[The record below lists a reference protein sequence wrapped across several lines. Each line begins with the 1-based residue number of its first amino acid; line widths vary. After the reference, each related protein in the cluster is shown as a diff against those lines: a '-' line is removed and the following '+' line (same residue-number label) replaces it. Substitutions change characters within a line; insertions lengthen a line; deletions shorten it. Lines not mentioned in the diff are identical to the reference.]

1 MAKKKKKAA
10 KKHSANGK
18 KVRILSIDGGG
29 IRGILP
35 GQVLVG
41 LEQKLKK
48 LSGNGDARIA
58 DYFDLIAGTSTGGI
72 LACAYLRPDDN
83 GRPHFTAE
91 EAVEIY
97 LDRGDE
103 IFDIS
108 FKQKLLSLG
117 GITDEKYSAVELEE
131 ALADYLDDTK
141 LSELL
146 KPCLIT
152 AYDMR
157 RRKPHF
163 FRQHRARTM
172 GDRADF
178 LVRDVARATSAAPTY
193 FEVAKI
199 RSLSRIT
206 YPLIDGGVFAN
217 NPAMCAYAEA
227 RMMDDCG
234 DDRVDNPS
242 AKDMIVVSIGT
253 GSDQSHRTRYAY
265 NEVKDWGKAQ
275 WIVPL
280 IDILMSGNQD
290 TVDFQLREIF
300 NSDEVYSMKNPNDA
314 KNQYFR
320 IEPMLGTASSEM
332 DNASPGN
339 LNALELAGI
348 EWTED
353 SDNDAL
359 LELIAGKL
367 IAEA

>member
-1 MAKKKKKAA
+1 MAKKKKK
-10 KKHSANGK
+10 KHARNNGK

-41 LEQKLKK
+41 LEAKLKEQ
-48 LSGNGDARIA
+48 SGNGDARIA
-58 DYFDLIAGTSTGGI
+58 DYFDMIAGTSTGGI

-83 GRPHFTAE
+83 GRPQFTAK

-117 GITDEKYSAVELEE
+117 GVVDEKYSADELEE
-131 ALADYLDDTK
+131 ALVDFLDDTK

-163 FRQHRARTM
+163 FRQHRAKEL
-172 GDRADF
+172 GDQADF

-227 RMMDDCG
+227 RTMDNCG
-234 DDRVDNPS
+234 DGRVDRPS
-242 AKDMIVVSIGT
+242 AKNMIVVSIGT

-300 NSDEVYSMKNPNDA
+300 NSDEVLSMTNPTDPD
-314 KNQYFR
+314 NQYFR
-320 IEPMLGTASSEM
+320 IEPILGTASSEM
-332 DNASPGN
+332 DNASPEN
-339 LNALELAGI
+339 LAALELAGI
-348 EWTED
+348 EWTE
-353 SDNDAL
+353 NNAAI